1 MFLGTFNLLKWRTI
15 AQFFSPNLVTLAAAT
30 IRKKLLTHG
39 ETPENLSTL
48 QNNEIR
54 IRFTYWLHYWMT
66 PNQRSMLWSQF
77 SEIFE
82 NVRQKNWLCFE
93 WKRHFS
99 AKIFLK
105 S

>member
-1 MFLGTFNLLKWRTI
+1 LSRLLENGFLGNEWPKKLMFLGTFNLLKWRTI

-54 IRFTYWLHYWMT
+54 IRFTYWLHY
-66 PNQRSMLWSQF
+66 
-77 SEIFE
+77 
-82 NVRQKNWLCFE
+82 
-93 WKRHFS
+93 
-99 AKIFLK
+99 
-105 S
+105 